1 MDLMVKKT
9 QEWLNTTYGN
19 NPNFVKV
26 TEDGITG
33 NGTVKGLI
41 RALQIELGVTVDG
54 SLGTKTLEKFGTLTR
69 GCNKISESKRRQ
81 VFILQGGL
89 YCKGYNPNRLDG
101 GYGAGAEKAVRL
113 LIIDAGL
120 SNPNGNADAAFMR
133 ALLTTD
139 GYVLAKNGD
148 AGIRTIQQALNRN
161 YSSLIGLIPCDGR
174 FVKQTLRSLI
184 KGLQYEIKKEWPE
197 MVIDGIWGSN
207 TYIHCPVLRKG
218 DAVKNK
224 NYIYLLQ
231 YALYA
236 NGFPTGDFNGVFND
250 KVETAVK
257 NFQKFSNINITGMV
271 QKQTW
276 ASLMVSYGDK
286 NRKGKACDCKTPITK
301 PTAISLKND
310 GREVVGRYIV
320 GGVDK
325 ILTLDEERIIY
336 NKELKIM
343 PIYQTTNNS
352 TSYFT
357 KEQALKDASRA
368 YINLCKLKF
377 PNGTTFYVA
386 VDYDVNEKEVANVII
401 PYFRTFWEQFRS
413 LNNRNYKI
421 GVYGPRYVCSELTRA
436 NLVTSSFVCD
446 MSSGFAGNIGKPL
459 PPNWAYDQ
467 ISTVKIGKG
476 AGLLEIDNN
485 IMSGRDGGVLVDPDV
500 PFNLIESEKKE
511 YIRNKTNEILSSLK
525 LREITGAE
533 YGINEEIPI
542 VITENVEVYAKIS
555 YDVTINKNAIYSV
568 GITHHQFNDPDFSVE
583 FANMKASLK
592 GIDKNLIPDVDS
604 LATEIGNGRLE
615 ISVSGDAN
623 RTVFEIKSIVLSTE
637 NDTLK
642 QDFAVIV
649 KIVYHNNMAKP
660 ESITQ
665 ELWDELMENLQKVK
679 APEIS
684 YVDKIRYVLYIV
696 IIALAIAA
704 LYSMITV

>member
-89 YCKGYNPNRLDG
+89 YCKGYNPNGLDG

-113 LIIDAGL
+113 LKTDAGL
-120 SNPNGNADAAFMR
+120 SNPNGNADAMFMK

-301 PTAISLKND
+301 ATAISLKND

-568 GITHHQFNDPDFSVE
+568 GVTNGKFNDPDFSVE

-592 GIDKNLIPDVDS
+592 GIDKKLIPDVDS
-604 LATEIGNGRLE
+604 LAVEIGNGRLE

-642 QDFAVIV
+642 QDFAVTV
-649 KIVYHNNMAKP
+649 KIVYHNNMSRPVQLA
-660 ESITQ
+660 Q
-665 ELWDELMENLQKVK
+665 EVWDLFLEDIKTIK
-679 APEIS
+679 APDTTYTDRLMAVFYVIAIS
-684 YVDKIRYVLYIV
+684 LV
-696 IIALAIAA
+696 IALCIA
-704 LYSMITV
+704 

>member
-9 QEWLNTTYGN
+9 QEWLNTTYGD
-19 NPNFVKV
+19 NPFFEKV

-89 YCKGYNPNRLDG
+89 YCKGYNPNGLDG

-113 LIIDAGL
+113 LKTDAGL

-197 MVIDGIWGSN
+197 MVVDGIWGSN
-207 TYIHCPVLRKG
+207 TYAHCPVLKKG

-257 NFQKFSNINITGMV
+257 NFQKFSNLNISGMV

-336 NKELKIM
+336 NQGLKIM

-357 KEQALKDASRA
+357 KEQALKDARRA
-368 YINLCKLKF
+368 YLNLFKLKF

-401 PYFRTFWEQFRS
+401 PYFRTFWEEFNSINSRD
-413 LNNRNYKI
+413 YKI
-421 GVYGPRYVCSELTRA
+421 GVYGPRYVCSELTRV

-467 ISTVKIGKG
+467 ISTVKIGSG

-485 IMSGRDGGVLVDPDV
+485 IMSGRDGGVLVNPDV
-500 PFNLIESEKKE
+500 PFNLIESEEKE
-511 YIRNKTNEILSSLK
+511 YIRNTANEILSSLK
-525 LREITGAE
+525 LREIAGAE
-533 YGINEEIPI
+533 YEINKQIPLA
-542 VITENVEVYAKIS
+542 ITENVEVYAKIT
-555 YDVTINKNAIYSV
+555 YDVALNKNAIYSV
-568 GITHHQFNDPDFSVE
+568 GVTNRKFNDPDFSVE
-583 FANMKASLK
+583 FANMKTSLK
-592 GIDKNLIPDVDS
+592 GIDKKLIPDVDS
-604 LATEIGNGRLE
+604 LAAKIGNGRLE

-649 KIVYHNNMAKP
+649 KIVYHNNMSRPVQLA
-660 ESITQ
+660 Q
-665 ELWDELMENLQKVK
+665 EVWDLFLEDIKTIK
-679 APEIS
+679 APDTTYTDRLMAVFYVIAIS
-684 YVDKIRYVLYIV
+684 LV
-696 IIALAIAA
+696 IALCIA
-704 LYSMITV
+704 

>member
-1 MDLMVKKT
+1 MVKKT

-89 YCKGYNPNRLDG
+89 YCKGYNPNGLDG

-113 LIIDAGL
+113 LKTDAGL

-184 KGLQYEIKKEWPE
+184 KGLQYEIKKEWSE
-197 MVIDGIWGSN
+197 MVVDGIWGSN

-236 NGFPTGDFNGVFND
+236 NGFPTGEFNGVFND

-511 YIRNKTNEILSSLK
+511 YIRNTANAILRKIK
-525 LREITGAE
+525 LPELISADYT
-533 YGINEEIPI
+533 IDEEIPL
-542 VITENVEVYAKIS
+542 VITEYGELYAKIT
-555 YDVTINKNAIYSV
+555 YDVSINKNAVLSV
-568 GITHHQFNDPDFSVE
+568 GVTDRKIDDPDFLVK
-583 FANMKASLK
+583 FANITASLK
-592 GIDKNLIPDVDS
+592 GIDKNLIPDVES
-604 LATEIGNGRLE
+604 LAAEIGNGRLE

-623 RTVFEIKSIVLSTE
+623 RTIFEIKSIVLSTE

-649 KIVYHNNMAKP
+649 KMVLNNNMAKP
-660 ESITQ
+660 VSVTQ
-665 ELWDELMENLQKVK
+665 ELWDELMENMRILK
-679 APEIS
+679 APETTYSARIWA
-684 YVDKIRYVLYIV
+684 VVVIA
-696 IIALAIAA
+696 IIALLLLSTRAVA
-704 LYSMITV
+704 

>member
-9 QEWLNTTYGN
+9 QEWLNTTYGD
-19 NPNFVKV
+19 NPFFEKV

-89 YCKGYNPNRLDG
+89 YCKGYNPNGLDG

-113 LIIDAGL
+113 LKTDAGL
-120 SNPNGNADAAFMR
+120 SNPNGNADAMFMK

-148 AGIRTIQQALNRN
+148 AQVRLIQQALNRD
-161 YSSLIGLIPCDGR
+161 YSALIGLIPCDGL
-174 FVKQTLRSLI
+174 FVKQTLRALI
-184 KGLQYEIKKEWPE
+184 KGLQYEIKKEWSE
-197 MVIDGIWGSN
+197 MVVDGIWGSN
-207 TYIHCPVLRKG
+207 TYGHCPVLRKG
-218 DAVKNK
+218 EVVKNVK
-224 NYIYLLQ
+224 YVYLLQ
-231 YALYA
+231 YALYV
-236 NGFPTGDFNGVFND
+236 NGFPTGNFNGVYSD

-257 NFQKFSNINITGMV
+257 NFQKFANIFTTGTV
-271 QKQTW
+271 HKQTW

-286 NRKGKACDCKTPITK
+286 TRKGKAYDCKTPITK
-301 PTAISLKND
+301 ATAISLKND

-325 ILTLDEERIIY
+325 MLTLDEERIIY
-336 NKELKIM
+336 NQGLKIM

-401 PYFRTFWEQFRS
+401 PYFRTFWEQFKS

-467 ISTVKIGKG
+467 ISTVKIGSG

-485 IMSGRDGGVLVDPDV
+485 IMSGRNSGVVVNPDV
-500 PFNLIESEKKE
+500 SYNVTDKEKDICAKQKVIDILKQYHLERFIPATGISIEHEAHLISEPNFDVYCTPSYYFKNEAKKSYSIDINAGKLGDETFVSEILNLISKVQILKDKNAMPDFVAIGGEIFNGKITYEVGLEGQKK
-511 YIRNKTNEILSSLK
+511 ILKITNIINSDTYGPILNQLSIEIKIVIGEDSDAILQYVPEDLLAKLNPTLLAEGGRDAAILLLLWYTLK
-525 LREITGAE
+525 LVGA
-533 YGINEEIPI
+533 
-542 VITENVEVYAKIS
+542 
-555 YDVTINKNAIYSV
+555 
-568 GITHHQFNDPDFSVE
+568 
-583 FANMKASLK
+583 L
-592 GIDKNLIPDVDS
+592 
-604 LATEIGNGRLE
+604 
-615 ISVSGDAN
+615 
-623 RTVFEIKSIVLSTE
+623 
-637 NDTLK
+637 
-642 QDFAVIV
+642 
-649 KIVYHNNMAKP
+649 
-660 ESITQ
+660 
-665 ELWDELMENLQKVK
+665 
-679 APEIS
+679 
-684 YVDKIRYVLYIV
+684 
-696 IIALAIAA
+696 
-704 LYSMITV
+704 

>member
-89 YCKGYNPNRLDG
+89 YCKGYNPNGLDG

-113 LIIDAGL
+113 LKTDAGL
-120 SNPNGNADAAFMR
+120 SNPNGNADAMFMK

-148 AGIRTIQQALNRN
+148 AQVRLIQQALNRD
-161 YSSLIGLIPCDGR
+161 YSALIGLIPCDGL
-174 FVKQTLRSLI
+174 FVKQTLRALI
-184 KGLQYEIKKEWPE
+184 KGLQYEIKKEWSE
-197 MVIDGIWGSN
+197 MVVDGIWGSN
-207 TYIHCPVLRKG
+207 TYGHCPVLRKG
-218 DAVKNK
+218 EVVKNVK
-224 NYIYLLQ
+224 YVYLLQ
-231 YALYA
+231 YALYV
-236 NGFPTGDFNGVFND
+236 NGFPTGNFNGVYSD

-257 NFQKFSNINITGMV
+257 NFQKFANIFTTGTV
-271 QKQTW
+271 HKQTW

-286 NRKGKACDCKTPITK
+286 TRKGKACDCKTPITK
-301 PTAISLKND
+301 ATAISLKND

-325 ILTLDEERIIY
+325 MLTLDEERIIY
-336 NKELKIM
+336 NQGLKIM

-357 KEQALKDASRA
+357 KEQALKDARRA
-368 YINLCKLKF
+368 YINLFKLKF

-401 PYFRTFWEQFRS
+401 PYFRTFWEEFKS
-413 LNNRNYKI
+413 INNRDYKI

-476 AGLLEIDNN
+476 VGLLEIDNN
-485 IMSGRDGGVLVDPDV
+485 IMSGRDGGVLVNPDV
-500 PFNLIESEKKE
+500 PFNLIESEEQE
-511 YIRNKTNEILSSLK
+511 YIRNTANGILGRFK
-525 LREITGAE
+525 LREITSAE
-533 YGINEEIPI
+533 YGIDEEIPI
-542 VITENVEVYAKIS
+542 VITPNIEIYAKIT
-555 YDVTINKNAIYSV
+555 YDVATNKNAKYSV
-568 GITHHQFNDPDFSVE
+568 GVANRRFDDPNFSVE

-604 LATEIGNGRLE
+604 IASEIGNGRMEL
-615 ISVSGDAN
+615 SFGGDAN
-623 RTVFEIKSIVLSTE
+623 STVFEIKSVVLSKE

-642 QDFAVIV
+642 QDFAVTV
-649 KIVYHNNMAKP
+649 KIVCHNNNTPKP
-660 ESITQ
+660 VQLAQ
-665 ELWDELMENLQKVK
+665 EVWDLFLEDIQKVQSPDLTYTERINVVF
-679 APEIS
+679 AI
-684 YVDKIRYVLYIV
+684 I
-696 IIALAIAA
+696 IIALFFGA
-704 LYSMITV
+704 LCLA